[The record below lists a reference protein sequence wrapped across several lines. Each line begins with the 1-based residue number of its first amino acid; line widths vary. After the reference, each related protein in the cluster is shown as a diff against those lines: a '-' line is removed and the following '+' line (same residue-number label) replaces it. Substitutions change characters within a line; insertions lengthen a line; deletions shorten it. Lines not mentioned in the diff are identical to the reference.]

1 MNDEVKP
8 KRRLGRILAALVSL
22 AVLFLA
28 LGVYLYFDSPL
39 EQTDRVIRFKIPPG
53 VTLTETAQRLEQQKL
68 VRSAVLFRILY
79 EVLGNARAFPSGVF
93 DIPQGLSAGHL
104 VAYFQSVKPLTAR
117 ITIPEG
123 TSSLQI
129 AKMLKA
135 AKVLTSTTTFLQE
148 LTDPALLAQFH
159 LKLPTLDGLLFPDTY
174 LFNYDEDPQVI
185 ITRMVN
191 RFRDKTK
198 SFMDWSQPSFEK
210 NLILA
215 SIVEREYRVPEEAPI
230 IASVFLNRLQKRIR
244 LASCATIE
252 YILTDIEGRPHPDR
266 IYFVDTKIPSP
277 YNTYLHYGLPPTVIC
292 NPGLVALKAAVFP
305 AKTNYLYFVVD
316 NEAKGT
322 HNFTSSW
329 RQHEKAREAYLESYV
344 SKG

>member
-8 KRRLGRILAALVSL
+8 KLRLGSIAALICLGLV
-22 AVLFLA
+22 FLA
-28 LGVYLYFDSPL
+28 LGVYLYEDSPL
-39 EQTDRVIRFKIPPG
+39 GSPGQEVRLKIQPG
-53 VTLTETAQRLEQQKL
+53 TTLADTAQRLERLKL
-68 VRSAVLFRILY
+68 VRSAFLFRVLY
-79 EVLGNARAFPSGVF
+79 ELLGNARAFPSGVF
-93 DIPQGLSAGHL
+93 DVPSGLSAGHM
-104 VAYFQSVKPLTAR
+104 VAYFQTVKPLTAR
-117 ITIPEG
+117 VTIPEG

-129 AKMLKA
+129 AKMLNS
-135 AKVLTSTTTFLQE
+135 AKVITSTSSFLKE
-148 LTDPALLAQFH
+148 LTNPALIASFH
-159 LKLPTLDGLLFPDTY
+159 VNASTLDGLLFPDTY
-174 LFNYDEDPQVI
+174 LFNYDEDPQVV

-198 SFMDWSQPSFEK
+198 AFMDWTHPGFEK

-215 SIVEREYRVPEEAPI
+215 SIVEREYRVPQEAPI
-230 IASVFLNRLQKRIR
+230 IASVFLNRLQKRIQ

-252 YILTDIEGRPHPDR
+252 YILTDIEGKPHPDR
-266 IYFVDTKIPSP
+266 IFFVDTKIPSP

-292 NPGLVALKAAVFP
+292 NPGMVALKAAVFP

-322 HNFTSSW
+322 HTFSSTW